1 MQRRERVTSA
11 LMRKDQMV
19 HILRVRTDAFSQGH
33 CPSTWDV
40 HELDRP
46 VLSFMESEFQWGMG
60 REAKIV
66 NTGIILVFSG
76 IQ

>member
-1 MQRRERVTSA
+1 
-11 LMRKDQMV
+11 MRKDQMV
-19 HILRVRTDAFSQGH
+19 HILRVRTYAFSQGH

-40 HELDRP
+40 HELDRQ